1 MTFMPQTPQAMPAL
15 SFQPLRN
22 EAPAPLMQSVGA
34 AAVVQLRPMCS
45 PCHLRGICL
54 PSVACDTEF
63 DAIDSLSFRRTRIK
77 AGQSLYSEGD
87 TFHFI
92 YAVRMGTFKS
102 SISLADGREQIS
114 GFHMTGEML
123 GLDGFAN
130 GTHASSAT
138 ALEDAETCVIP
149 YLRLAEATAPNAATR
164 DIFSRLMSREIVR
177 EHSLMLLLGSMNAEE
192 RLAAFLLNLSRR
204 YAVRGYSATEF
215 HLRMSRAE
223 IGSYLGMTLE
233 TVSRTF
239 SQFQQKRI
247 LDVDKRHICIID
259 LERLSGVIETGVH

>member
-1 MTFMPQTPQAMPAL
+1 MGVASA
-15 SFQPLRN
+15 
-22 EAPAPLMQSVGA
+22 
-34 AAVVQLRPMCS
+34 VQLRPLCS
-45 PCHLRGICL
+45 PCQLRGICL
-54 PSVACDTEF
+54 PSVACNGES
-63 DAIDSLSFRRTRIK
+63 DALDSLIFQRNRIK
-77 AGQSLYSEGD
+77 AGQTLYGEGD
-87 TFHFI
+87 AFRFI

-138 ALEDAETCVIP
+138 ALEDSEICVIP
-149 YLRLAEATAPNAATR
+149 YLRLAEATAPHAATR

-204 YAVRGYSATEF
+204 LAARGYSATEF

-239 SQFQQKRI
+239 SHFQHKRI
-247 LDVDKRHICIID
+247 LDVAKRHIRIID
-259 LERLSGVIETGVH
+259 LERLSSVIETSLH